1 MDPSDITYDQ
11 HDEIGSGTSSTVYR
25 GTLQG
30 SPAAIKVYDRIRLG
44 QAGGAAGI
52 DQLMTGILRRELC
65 IIARAQGFHHVC
77 RSVQI
82 TGMGSGYSNCQDD
95 VSHDSP
101 WCWPTCTTSLGCHV
115 YSSLIEHPVTL
126 SDSC

>member
-1 MDPSDITYDQ
+1 MQSLWTDPSDITYDR
-11 HDEIGSGTSSTVYR
+11 HDAIGIGTSSMVYR
-25 GTLQG
+25 GEFRG
-30 SPAAIKVYDRIRLG
+30 SPAAIKVYHIPLG

-82 TGMGSGYSNCQDD
+82 TGMGSQYSKTRCHTTVHGVGRLALHGWDAM
-95 VSHDSP
+95 
-101 WCWPTCTTSLGCHV
+101 CTAV
-115 YSSLIEHPVTL
+115 
-126 SDSC
+126 